1 MSAQEG
7 EHFISV
13 EQLQPGIFVC
23 LDLGW
28 MEHPFSVSSFKIKS
42 MEQIKTI
49 KGLHLTK
56 VRYDPA
62 RSDTRPLPMA
72 SKPTPPV
79 ADEVAPAAQEEDPA
93 IVAKRHLLERLAHQR
108 EAIARVERQFI
119 NAGNVV
125 RNIARNIFSRPQETV
140 KDAADLVEQM
150 AESMLTDMDVTLHVM
165 GDKMGSE
172 EVYFHSLNVT
182 VLCLMLAREMKL
194 PQDQLNILGMAALFH
209 DIGKTQIPD
218 KITRKLDPL
227 TKPEQTFLQQHC
239 QFGADIAKKAGL
251 PPAVVDIVFQ
261 HHELFDGS
269 GYPQKLRGEQISKLA
284 SILCIVNTYDNLCNN
299 INIANSL
306 TPHEA
311 LSLMFAQQRSKYD
324 SAPLGIF
331 IRCMGVYPP
340 GTVVKLSNDALAMVS
355 MVNLSKP
362 LKPIVMVFDP
372 QVPKE
377 QAIMLDLD
385 KEADLNISKAIRP
398 GLLPRNV
405 YEYLSP
411 RKRVSYYFDAQ
422 QKSGAQEARKP

>member
-13 EQLQPGIFVC
+13 DQLQPGIFVC

-62 RSDTRPLPMA
+62 KSDTRPLPMA
-72 SKPTPPV
+72 SMPAVPV
-79 ADEVAPAAQEEDPA
+79 ADEAAPPAQEEDPA

-108 EAIARVERQFI
+108 DAIARVERQFI

-182 VLCLMLAREMKL
+182 VLCLMLGREMKL
-194 PQDQLNILGMAALFH
+194 PQDQLNMLGMAALFH

-362 LKPIVMVFDP
+362 LKPIVVVFDP

-405 YEYLSP
+405 YDYLSP
-411 RKRVSYYFDAQ
+411 RKRVSYYFDSQ
-422 QKSGAQEARKP
+422 QKSGAQEVRKP

>member
-1 MSAQEG
+1 
-7 EHFISV
+7 
-13 EQLQPGIFVC
+13 
-23 LDLGW
+23 
-28 MEHPFSVSSFKIKS
+28 

-62 RSDTRPLPMA
+62 KSDTRPLPMA
-72 SKPTPPV
+72 STPAAPV
-79 ADEVAPAAQEEDPA
+79 ADEAAPPAQEEDPA

-108 EAIARVERQFI
+108 DAIARVERQFI

-182 VLCLMLAREMKL
+182 VLCLMLGREMKL
-194 PQDQLNILGMAALFH
+194 PQDQLNMLGMAALFH

-362 LKPIVMVFDP
+362 LKPIVVVFDP

-405 YEYLSP
+405 YDYLSP
-411 RKRVSYYFDAQ
+411 RKRVSYYFDSQ
-422 QKSGAQEARKP
+422 QKSGAQEVGKP

>member
-13 EQLQPGIFVC
+13 DQLQPGIFVC

-62 RSDTRPLPMA
+62 KSDTRPLPMA
-72 SKPTPPV
+72 SMPAVPV
-79 ADEVAPAAQEEDPA
+79 ADEAAPPAQEEDPA

-108 EAIARVERQFI
+108 DAIARVERQFI

-182 VLCLMLAREMKL
+182 VLCLMLGREMKL
-194 PQDQLNILGMAALFH
+194 PQDQLNMLGMAALFH

-362 LKPIVMVFDP
+362 LKPIVVVFDP

-405 YEYLSP
+405 YDYLSP
-411 RKRVSYYFDAQ
+411 RKRVSYYFDSQ
-422 QKSGAQEARKP
+422 QKSGAQEPGKP

>member
-13 EQLQPGIFVC
+13 DQLQPGIFVC

-62 RSDTRPLPMA
+62 KSDTRPLPMA

-79 ADEVAPAAQEEDPA
+79 ADEAAPATQEEDPA

-108 EAIARVERQFI
+108 DAIARVERQFI

-182 VLCLMLAREMKL
+182 VLCLMLGREMKL
-194 PQDQLNILGMAALFH
+194 PQDQLNMLGMAALFH

-299 INIANSL
+299 INITNSL

-324 SAPLGIF
+324 TAPLGIF

-362 LKPIVMVFDP
+362 LKPIVVVFDP

-405 YEYLSP
+405 YDYLSP
-411 RKRVSYYFDAQ
+411 RKRVSYYFDSQ
-422 QKSGAQEARKP
+422 QKSGAQEVRKP